1 MNVPTIDA
9 GIENAARRSGSRTAS
24 AFPKSAPR
32 NIDATMVTAYVSKRS
47 AAMPA
52 SSPTLSPTLSAMTA
66 GLRGSS
72 SGIPASIL
80 PTRSAPTSAP
90 FVKMPPPRRAKTEI
104 SEPPNASPTRAL
116 VAARSL
122 SPFSMRMPKYP
133 PTPSRPRPTTRIPV
147 TVPPL
152 KATER
157 AGFMPDL
164 AASAVRTFERTA
176 TFIPMKPVSAE
187 RTAPIMKPIATFH
200 PRSSVQMPAMPIA
213 RNTTTATTAM
223 VVYCR
228 FRYAAAP
235 SWMAAAISRMR
246 SVPADWASTQRVSA
260 RP

>member
-1 MNVPTIDA
+1 M
-9 GIENAARRSGSRTAS
+9 
-24 AFPKSAPR
+24 
-32 NIDATMVTAYVSKRS
+32 TAYVSKRS

-52 SSPTLSPTLSAMTA
+52 SSPTLSPTLSAITA

-90 FVKMPPPRRAKTEI
+90 FVKMPPPSRAKTEI
-104 SEPPNASPTRAL
+104 SEPPNARPTSAL
-116 VAARSL
+116 VASRSL

-133 PTPSRPRPTTRIPV
+133 PTPSRPRPTTRMPV

-152 KATER
+152 KATES

-187 RTAPIMKPIATFH
+187 STAPIMNPIATFH
-200 PRSSVQMPAMPIA
+200 PRSPVHVPATPMA
-213 RNTTTATTAM
+213 RNTTTATIAI
-223 VVYCR
+223 VVYWR
-228 FRYAAAP
+228 LR
-235 SWMAAAISRMR
+235 
-246 SVPADWASTQRVSA
+246 
-260 RP
+260 